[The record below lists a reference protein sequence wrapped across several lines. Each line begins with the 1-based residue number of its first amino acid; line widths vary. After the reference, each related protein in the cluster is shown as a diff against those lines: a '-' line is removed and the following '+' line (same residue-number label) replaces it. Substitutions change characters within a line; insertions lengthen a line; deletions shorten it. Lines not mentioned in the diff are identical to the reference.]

1 MVNGNHICVQAGG
14 TCKTSLVLLPVC
26 EWPPEIRT
34 HSFFGIL
41 LCRTTRPATTARQ
54 GGAPSTING
63 MAMKAFCCCT
73 SRRRGR
79 TVDGRDGN
87 AIPLSEASGLFDTA
101 LHQERGLGD
110 SRASRHPP
118 ADYASSSA
126 QVSPREVPVD
136 VCQLMADNDS
146 DGEHETSHSARRS
159 TRTLSAVRA
168 KLIKHMSH
176 DIDIDRQSRTAV
188 GHSKE
193 ELARRAELRRLRQK
207 RIQDELEKECV
218 NDDGSVKSHQSTR
231 HLSTLIDFGQ
241 PGGGPRDAIEF
252 TVKHGTTML
261 DVAASVLQSVPS
273 STPSHSSCL
282 DLTDAGRGHEPT
294 SSQNGE
300 GLSVTGTAMM
310 TPAASH
316 SQPAVAQHKRHR
328 ALSGCAPSPP
338 RLERALGVD
347 SDFDICHGSHAWDD
361 QSALGVWLIAQG
373 MRSRDSSLGR
383 PADQASDRT
392 TAPEQAPPPTQEFG
406 GVPRVIDTETPTE
419 ERRIT
424 ISLPPRLSSE
434 AEANRSQARD
444 GTGTGGSTLR
454 HDEPVD
460 ADNLTPSPSRNAPEY
475 RRSATSVAR
484 HHVDRPSSNYPSTD
498 TSSPPSSVH
507 TLSNR
512 FSLSQQDIEN
522 LELSPFQWHGNF
534 SVLQSFGHSER
545 KTSYDASENHGTY
558 LDGNCEPDRCLE
570 RQSQSGFDTK
580 SVAHSDTVSFQQ
592 REAEL
597 RTIEYRFGKVISRKK
612 TGAAVHSRFREE
624 FPTTTACA
632 PVRASLVAKL
642 QRSISRLSRAPR
654 SLVSIGSKPNP
665 SNGTNVEPSQHS
677 NIETTK
683 HLQTLFNPKD
693 SATKSTDMPSTVS
706 AAKPVHACGNR
717 QDHVPAVRLHDS
729 SAEPPDVQGN
739 LTSNIESQA
748 NISQGTFIWPV
759 TTKASGGQ
767 SRRCQVRPSSSWPK
781 CRNDLVDPPPVV
793 MRRPYREYMKNQV
806 DGEEELALESPRK
819 AHESP
824 SLSQRLEKVTR
835 SRLIRLLPFTMSS
848 LEAGNSQLQ

>member
-1 MVNGNHICVQAGG
+1 
-14 TCKTSLVLLPVC
+14 
-26 EWPPEIRT
+26 
-34 HSFFGIL
+34 
-41 LCRTTRPATTARQ
+41 
-54 GGAPSTING
+54 

-383 PADQASDRT
+383 PADQA
-392 TAPEQAPPPTQEFG
+392 
-406 GVPRVIDTETPTE
+406 
-419 ERRIT
+419 
-424 ISLPPRLSSE
+424 
-434 AEANRSQARD
+434 
-444 GTGTGGSTLR
+444 
-454 HDEPVD
+454 
-460 ADNLTPSPSRNAPEY
+460 NAPEY

-597 RTIEYRFGKVISRKK
+597 RTIEYRIPNNHCV
-612 TGAAVHSRFREE
+612 
-624 FPTTTACA
+624 CA
-632 PVRASLVAKL
+632 
-642 QRSISRLSRAPR
+642 
-654 SLVSIGSKPNP
+654 
-665 SNGTNVEPSQHS
+665 GTSV
-677 NIETTK
+677 T
-683 HLQTLFNPKD
+683 
-693 SATKSTDMPSTVS
+693 
-706 AAKPVHACGNR
+706 CG
-717 QDHVPAVRLHDS
+717 
-729 SAEPPDVQGN
+729 
-739 LTSNIESQA
+739 
-748 NISQGTFIWPV
+748 
-759 TTKASGGQ
+759 
-767 SRRCQVRPSSSWPK
+767 
-781 CRNDLVDPPPVV
+781 
-793 MRRPYREYMKNQV
+793 
-806 DGEEELALESPRK
+806 
-819 AHESP
+819 
-824 SLSQRLEKVTR
+824 
-835 SRLIRLLPFTMSS
+835 
-848 LEAGNSQLQ
+848 